1 MKSQGFSVKTNGIF
15 GFIFLILMML
25 ALFFVVKGIFKI
37 LTIAAPVLIIG
48 ALIINYRTVVNYFR
62 FVLSL
67 FKRSVLTGI
76 IAVILSIIGFPLVAG
91 ILFGKS
97 ILDRKVNKL
106 RKDIETRRQ
115 GEFVEFEEVVPRR
128 KEQPL
133 DLPPIEKAR
142 PTQKGNQYEDLF

>member
-1 MKSQGFSVKTNGIF
+1 MKGQGFSLKTNGIF
-15 GFIFLILMML
+15 GFIFLILMMV
-25 ALFFVVKGIFKI
+25 ALFFIVKGIFKI

-62 FVLSL
+62 FILGL

-76 IAVILSIIGFPLVAG
+76 IAVILSIVGFPVVAG
-91 ILFGKS
+91 ILFGKA

-106 RKDIETRRQ
+106 RQNIEAQRR
-115 GEFVEFEEVVPRR
+115 GEFVEFEEVVPTK

-142 PTQKGNQYEDLF
+142 PSQKGNQYEDLF